1 MRYSSYGRLWGTRNI
16 EKTKFTVRFSKPFS
30 TCKQN
35 IRCPNMDVTTC
46 SLSPMGGNCPYNIT
60 YPRGESFACL
70 RRKVKQATARL
81 HIQRQYGARKTRVY
95 HEQNDKMTCPALAVH
110 YHLIGIY
117 RGRHKRGQTDE
128 LCKILNPIGE
138 LTYTNCTHLL
148 TTFAKKKM
156 RRVTYG

>member
-1 MRYSSYGRLWGTRNI
+1 MGACEAHATLEKLNSLADSQNLSQLVNKIYDVQIWMALLVACRLM
-16 EKTKFTVRFSKPFS
+16 V
-30 TCKQN
+30 
-35 IRCPNMDVTTC
+35 
-46 SLSPMGGNCPYNIT
+46 GNYPYNIT

-81 HIQRQYGARKTRVY
+81 HIQHQYGARETRIR

-128 LCKILNPIGE
+128 L
-138 LTYTNCTHLL
+138 
-148 TTFAKKKM
+148 
-156 RRVTYG
+156 